1 MKRGGLC
8 YEGQISLVLWLL
20 KNEIVEEEGQE
31 LRFQAKIWGL
41 RDIRTLINGSK
52 GHMKLRSTID
62 EWGRGK
68 YYLVCTCCGQIHVEN
83 LI

>member
-8 YEGQISLVLWLL
+8 YEGKISLVLWLL

-31 LRFQAKIWGL
+31 LFQAKIWGL

-52 GHMKLRSTID
+52 GHMKLRSTVD
-62 EWGRGK
+62 ERGRDRC
-68 YYLVCTCCGQIHVEN
+68 YLVCRCCGQIQVEN
-83 LI
+83 LN

>member
-8 YEGQISLVLWLL
+8 YEGKISLVLWLL

-41 RDIRTLINGSK
+41 RDIRTLINGAK
-52 GHMKLRSTID
+52 GHMKLRPTVD
-62 EWGRGK
+62 EWGRDRC
-68 YYLVCTCCGQIHVEN
+68 YLVCRCCGQIQVEN
-83 LI
+83 LN

>member
-8 YEGQISLVLWLL
+8 YEGKISLVLWLL

-41 RDIRTLINGSK
+41 RGIRTLINGAK
-52 GHMKLRSTID
+52 GHMKLRPTVD
-62 EWGRGK
+62 EWGRDRC
-68 YYLVCTCCGQIHVEN
+68 YLVCRCCSQIQVEN
-83 LI
+83 LN